1 MDNKYI
7 KIREILVGLIFMIF
21 LAIIGAR
28 AVQVQVY
35 DGPWLSKKASDQY
48 EQSFT
53 SYGRRGTI
61 YDRNFREMAVS
72 VEVPSIAAYP
82 KQIAEKKATAM
93 ALATILKMK
102 VADISQKL
110 SSHKKFVWVKRQITP
125 KETEAV
131 KSLELKGIGFIPEH
145 NRFYPN
151 TTLAAQALGFT
162 GLDGDGLEGI
172 EFFYNQYLKAEDK
185 DYTVFKDALGNG
197 FNAEINQITLGR
209 GKNLV
214 LTIDSN
220 IQFITEST
228 LQETVDKYS
237 ARSGIAIVMQP
248 KTGAILSLAHYPLFN
263 PNAYTAFDKELW
275 RNRAITDPIEPG
287 STMKIFSAAA
297 AIESGSATPRSIF
310 YCENGAYRI
319 GKKVV
324 HDIKRH
330 GWLSLQ
336 QIIKYSSN
344 IGAVKVSEKIGP
356 KKLYQTLRYFGFG
369 EKTGVDCPGE
379 TAGSLTHYTH
389 WSDIDTGTIS
399 FGHGVSVSALQLIRA
414 VSAIANDGILM
425 RPYIVQAI
433 TDQHGKTIQMF
444 KPQQVRRAISSQT
457 ALRVKNIM
465 KTVITKGGTGVR
477 AALEGYAVSG
487 KTGTANKI
495 DESGQYS
502 KKKHVASFVGFTP
515 SDNPEI
521 AIVIVIDE
529 PRGKFYGGT
538 VAAPAFKKIAQ
549 EILNYLGIP
558 PRDISEHLRV
568 SRDDE
573 VIG

>member
-7 KIREILVGLIFMIF
+7 KIREIFVGLIFLIL

-35 DGPWLSKKASDQY
+35 NGPWLSKKASDQY
-48 EQSFT
+48 EQSYT
-53 SYGRRGTI
+53 TYGRRGTI

-82 KQIAEKKATAM
+82 NQITEKKATAK
-93 ALATILKMK
+93 ALASVLKMK

-110 SSHKKFVWVKRQITP
+110 SSDKKFVWVKRQTTP

-131 KSLELKGIGFIPEH
+131 KALELKGIDFIPER

-162 GLDGDGLEGI
+162 GLDGDGLEGL
-172 EFFYNQYLKAEDK
+172 EFFYNQYLKAENN

-197 FNAEINQITLGR
+197 FNAEISKMTLAR

-237 ARSGIAIVMQP
+237 ARSGIALVMQP
-248 KTGAILSLAHYPLFN
+248 KTGAILALAHYPLFN
-263 PNAYTAFDKELW
+263 PNAYTDFDKELW

-297 AIESGSATPRSIF
+297 ALESGTTTPRSIF

-319 GKKVV
+319 GKNVV

-336 QIIKYSSN
+336 QIIKFSSN
-344 IGAVKVSEKIGP
+344 IGAVKVSEKIGA
-356 KKLYQTLRYFGFG
+356 KKLYQTFRYFGFG

-379 TAGSLTHYTH
+379 TAGSLTHYSH
-389 WSDIDTGTIS
+389 WSDIDTGAIA

-433 TDQHGKTIQMF
+433 TDQHGKAVQTF
-444 KPQQVRRAISSQT
+444 KPQYVRRAISSQT
-457 ALRVKNIM
+457 ALRIRNIM
-465 KTVITKGGTGVR
+465 KTVITKGGTGVE
-477 AALEGYAVSG
+477 AALEGYSVSG
-487 KTGTANKI
+487 KTGTARKI
-495 DESGQYS
+495 DKSGQYS
-502 KKKHVASFVGFTP
+502 EKKHVASFVGFTP

-521 AIVIVIDE
+521 AVVIVIDE
-529 PRGKFYGGT
+529 PHEEYYGGT

-549 EILNYLGIP
+549 ETLNYLGIP
-558 PRDISEHLRV
+558 PRDTLDQLRV
-568 SRDDE
+568 SRKDE
-573 VIG
+573 VAG